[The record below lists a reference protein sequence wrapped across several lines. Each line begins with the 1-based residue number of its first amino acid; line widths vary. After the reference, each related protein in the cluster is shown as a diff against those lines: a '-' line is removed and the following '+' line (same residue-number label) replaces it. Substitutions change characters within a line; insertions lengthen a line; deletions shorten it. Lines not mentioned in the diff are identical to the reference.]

1 MRRLSRD
8 ALLPPLLVLLALAPY
23 AARAYSSGVDFCTD
37 TPGHGTVAGPGGGY
51 SFALTQAGAAVAAY
65 APGVTYT
72 ISLSGAS
79 PFRGFAAGCWAGTA
93 VASVFDPMAGVFGA
107 GSGSRLQGGCAGLTQ
122 ASPPVAP
129 PTTITGTWTA
139 PPAGTGAVTFWA
151 VVVATMN
158 GNHHTV
164 ALTVPELV
172 ASPTATPSP
181 SLSPAATPTRSA
193 TPTPSSSHSPTP
205 SATPSSSPTTSM
217 SPTPSVTPTASL
229 TLGASASLTS
239 SRSLSPT
246 PSASASISAPSATPQ
261 ASPAA
266 QSQSATPPAT
276 PSLSASASAASASP
290 SAAPGTVVVAGALAL
305 SGVDASAVSGAAV
318 RAALEEAIAAAAAAA
333 AGIPAADAGSVS
345 ARVLAVA
352 DAASGASVYRALQAA
367 GAGARLDYGVA
378 LPATLASFAGAV
390 ASAVAAGGGG
400 GATAFAAAV
409 VAKARANAAA
419 AGLPAATLAQAA
431 ATALSPAVVP
441 AALPF
446 SVSLSPSLTMAWQLD
461 AAANRLRV
469 RITSSSGGWASVAFS
484 AGSKMIPAD
493 AVIIEP
499 AAASA
504 VTQAALTSYAMSGV
518 QRVPAASGTLDALAT
533 SFASSAS
540 GGGWTAEFSR
550 PLVNAATGV
559 YAGARSL
566 SASGSIGLI
575 AAWGGSGLMS
585 QHSPANAVAF
595 SVNLATGSAVADS
608 ARGALLVAHGVLMAV
623 AFGRGHAGG
632 LKAHMQ
638 INAAAWLL
646 FVAGAACGIALVP
659 AGLPHFATT
668 HSKAALAVLVL
679 ALPQPLLGIY
689 GPSPAHRAMG
699 YAASVIAAAAIFL
712 GLSLA
717 GARPAWASAF
727 AALLAAWVVAFSVLE
742 ARQRGAWPRRENPL
756 ASPASTSASSEA
768 GAAAAAAA
776 AEPIFIAPPAM
787 KRRAVEGGDDVAP
800 TIRVEVAPARARAL
814 GAL

>member
-1 MRRLSRD
+1 M
-8 ALLPPLLVLLALAPY
+8 
-23 AARAYSSGVDFCTD
+23 
-37 TPGHGTVAGPGGGY
+37 
-51 SFALTQAGAAVAAY
+51 
-65 APGVTYT
+65 
-72 ISLSGAS
+72 
-79 PFRGFAAGCWAGTA
+79 
-93 VASVFDPMAGVFGA
+93 
-107 GSGSRLQGGCAGLTQ
+107 
-122 ASPPVAP
+122 
-129 PTTITGTWTA
+129 
-139 PPAGTGAVTFWA
+139 
-151 VVVATMN
+151 
-158 GNHHTV
+158 
-164 ALTVPELV
+164 
-172 ASPTATPSP
+172 
-181 SLSPAATPTRSA
+181 
-193 TPTPSSSHSPTP
+193 
-205 SATPSSSPTTSM
+205 
-217 SPTPSVTPTASL
+217 
-229 TLGASASLTS
+229 
-239 SRSLSPT
+239 
-246 PSASASISAPSATPQ
+246 
-261 ASPAA
+261 
-266 QSQSATPPAT
+266 
-276 PSLSASASAASASP
+276 
-290 SAAPGTVVVAGALAL
+290 
-305 SGVDASAVSGAAV
+305 
-318 RAALEEAIAAAAAAA
+318 
-333 AGIPAADAGSVS
+333 
-345 ARVLAVA
+345 
-352 DAASGASVYRALQAA
+352 
-367 GAGARLDYGVA
+367 
-378 LPATLASFAGAV
+378 

-504 VTQAALTSYAMSGV
+504 VTQAALNSYAMSGV

-623 AFGRGHAGG
+623 AWAVLIPLAVGLARFGRGHAGG

-800 TIRVEVAPARARAL
+800 TIRFEVAPARARAL